1 VTPFPLLRDLVV
13 VFAGSLLVVLLFH
26 RLRLPS
32 LPGFIVAGM
41 LVGPNALGLVADV
54 HRAEAFAEVGVVLL
68 LFTIGIEFSLSRLR
82 AQARQVVGTGLLQIT
97 FTTAATAVAALAFGA
112 PWQRALFLG
121 LVLAQSSTALVLKYL
136 TDRGEIDTPV
146 GQLSTGML
154 IFQDLSIVPI
164 MLVLP
169 FLAGTASGGAAD
181 VLGALGKAVLVV
193 AAVVVGARTVVPRL
207 INETLKTRSRELFLI
222 AVILLG
228 AVTAWMSAAAGG
240 SLALGAF
247 LAGLVISE
255 SDYAH
260 QALAELLPLRDV
272 LISLFFVSIGMLV
285 DVHDILAHPTLAA
298 GGVAVVVAGKSLAA
312 AAGPALIGYSTR
324 VSALSGLA
332 VSQVGEFAFVLAAS
346 GRVLGLLPDAIFQPV
361 MTVAVLTIL
370 VSPFLLLLGPRVM
383 DRVERVLPA
392 AVRAQQGPAEPAP
405 DADISNHVIVVGYGI
420 NGRNLSTALRA
431 AGVAHLIVDLNA
443 HAVRAARAAGEPIL
457 YGDATREEILR
468 LLGATR
474 ARMLVVAISD
484 AAATRRIVRVARHLN
499 SSLYIIART
508 RYVVEIPEL
517 GRLGANVVI
526 PEEFETSVEIF
537 NRVLAHYG
545 VPRTDAERLTDEI
558 RASHYQALRPGRA
571 VRLTLAA
578 ALDGVPQMTVE
589 RVRLG
594 SHSQAVGQTLA
605 DTLLRTRTGALVL
618 SVSRGMEDLPTPD
631 PLLRLRA
638 GDVLT
643 VLGQPQQVA
652 AAISLLQTSGARDD
666 RGSSAADGESID

>member
-1 VTPFPLLRDLVV
+1 MTQLPLLRDLVV
-13 VFAGSLLVVLLFH
+13 VFAGSLLVVLVFH

-41 LVGPNALGLVADV
+41 LLGPNALGLVADV
-54 HRAEAFAEVGVVLL
+54 HRAEAFAEVGIVLL

-97 FTTAATAVAALAFGA
+97 FTTAATAAAAFAFGIR
-112 PWQRALFLG
+112 WELALLLG
-121 LVLAQSSTALVLKYL
+121 LLVSQSSTALVLKYL

-146 GQLSTGML
+146 GQVSTGIL
-154 IFQDLSIVPI
+154 IFQDLFIVPI
-164 MLVLP
+164 MLLLP
-169 FLAGTASGGAAD
+169 FLAGTASGGVAG
-181 VLGALGKAVLVV
+181 VVGALGKAALVV
-193 AAVVVGARTVVPRL
+193 AGVLIGARTIVPRL
-207 INETLKTRSRELFLI
+207 IDEILKTRSRELFLI

-228 AVTAWMSAAAGG
+228 AVTALISAAAGA

-260 QALAELLPLRDV
+260 QALAELLPMRDV

-285 DVHDILAHPTLAA
+285 NVHDIAAHPALVA
-298 GGVAVVVAGKSLAA
+298 GGVAVVIAGKTLAA
-312 AAGPALIGYSTR
+312 AAGPALIGHSAR
-324 VSALSGLA
+324 VSALSGLT
-332 VSQVGEFAFVLAAS
+332 VSQIGEFAFVLATA
-346 GRVLGLLPDAIFQPV
+346 GRGLGLMPQPLFQAF
-361 MTVAVLTIL
+361 MTIAVLTIL
-370 VSPFLLLLGPRVM
+370 VSPFLLLVGPKVL
-383 DRVERVLPA
+383 DRLERVLPA
-392 AVRAQQGPAEPAP
+392 PGRLGGRHAPRAATH
-405 DADISNHVIVVGYGI
+405 DADIANHVVVVGYGV

-431 AGVAHLIVDLNA
+431 AGVAHLIVDLNVQ
-443 HAVRAARAAGEPIL
+443 AVRAARAEGEPIL

-499 SSLYIIART
+499 PTLHIIART
-508 RYVVEIPEL
+508 RYVAEIQEL

-545 VPRTDAERLTDEI
+545 VPRHDAERLTGEI
-558 RASHYQALRPGRA
+558 RASHYQALRPGRSA
-571 VRLTLAA
+571 RVTLTT
-578 ALDGVPQMTVE
+578 ALSGVPQMTVE
-589 RVRLG
+589 RVRLDE
-594 SHSQAVGQTLA
+594 HSPAVGQTLA

-618 SVSRGMEDLPTPD
+618 SVSRGVEDIPTPD
-631 PLLRLRA
+631 PLLRLRQ

-643 VLGQPQQVA
+643 VLGQPHQVEA
-652 AAISLLQTSGARDD
+652 AMRLLQSRRGEGASDQAQD
-666 RGSSAADGESID
+666 KGNG